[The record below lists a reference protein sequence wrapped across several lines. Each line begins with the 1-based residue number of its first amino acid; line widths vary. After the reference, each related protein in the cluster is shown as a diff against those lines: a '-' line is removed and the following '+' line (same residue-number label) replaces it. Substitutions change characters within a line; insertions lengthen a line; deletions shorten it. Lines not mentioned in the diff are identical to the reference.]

1 MSEAVEAIAF
11 EPSEEIAP
19 ETHQAKSKPKK
30 YDRSIVEGPLTA
42 AVWKIA
48 WPAILTNLVS
58 GLQGWVD
65 QIMVGNLIGYQAN
78 AAIGASFQIFLLVI
92 TFIGSIFIGMSVLV
106 ARFTGAND
114 PEKVDR
120 TVYQGFLTAIFISLA
135 VLAPLGYFASPY
147 LLSLV
152 NAAPDV
158 RAEALPFLRIMFTCS
173 VGMLIYFMMS
183 GALRSAGDAKTPM
196 MLGIIMTVANL
207 ILNIILIRG
216 FGPIPAFG
224 TAGSAMGTCIAA
236 GGIGVYSLWKLI
248 RGGWVIGFPR
258 GGYAPDWGV
267 IKKLFKFGLPAG
279 IQGVAMNLGGVLMY
293 WFMGSLAQGEATQAV
308 YAVAYS
314 QLFLLVTWSS
324 NALMGASA
332 AVAGQ
337 NLGAGQPDRANA
349 AVHAAA
355 RLGLTGA
362 AAVGIFFVFLPRP
375 LLALFGM
382 TDPAVVDIGVQL
394 LRVLGFSGLF
404 ISTALAYTGGLQGT
418 GDTKSPLYISI
429 ISQVVVP
436 LGICFVIKQAST
448 LEPLHVWLAILAG
461 HFTRC
466 VLSLLRFSQGNWRG
480 IKVDIE
486 STAA

>member
-1 MSEAVEAIAF
+1 MSEAAEAIAF
-11 EPSEEIAP
+11 EPSGDVVPEAAP
-19 ETHQAKSKPKK
+19 AKSETRK
-30 YDRSIVEGPLTA
+30 YDRSIVEGQLTS

-48 WPAILTNLVS
+48 WPAILTNLIS

-114 PEKVDR
+114 HEKVNR
-120 TVYQGFLTAIFISLA
+120 TVYQGFLTAIFISLGI
-135 VLAPLGYFASPY
+135 LAPIGYFASPY

-158 RAEALPFLRIMFTCS
+158 TAEALPFLRILFTCS

-183 GALRSAGDAKTPM
+183 GSLRSAGDAKTPM
-196 MLGIIMTVANL
+196 ILGIVMTIANL

-216 FGPIPAFG
+216 LGPIPAFG

-236 GGIGVYSLWKLI
+236 GGIGVYSLWRLV

-258 GGYAPDWGV
+258 GGYAPDWS
-267 IKKLFKFGLPAG
+267 IIRKLFKFGLPAG
-279 IQGVAMNLGGVLMY
+279 FQGIAMNLGGVLMY

-308 YAVAYS
+308 YAVAYG

-337 NLGAGQPDRANA
+337 NLGAGYPDRANA

-355 RLGLTGA
+355 RIGLAGA

-418 GDTKSPLYISI
+418 GDTKSPLYISL
-429 ISQVVVP
+429 ISQVAVP
-436 LGICFVIKQAST
+436 LGICFAIKQLGT